1 MIKKKRKMSKK
12 SEQFINRTIEKLVD
26 KEGYGQRQA
35 IAIAYSK
42 ARKKGYHIPR
52 K

>member
-1 MIKKKRKMSKK
+1 MTKKKRKISKK
-12 SEQFINRTIEKLVD
+12 AEQYISRTIEKLVD
-26 KEGYGQRQA
+26 KEKYGQKQA

-42 ARKKGYHIPR
+42 ARKKGYHVPR